1 MLSRVLRECIG
12 MSAAKMAERVESA
25 AIERQRGG
33 PRDDIAILVVRI
45 EP

>member
-1 MLSRVLRECIG
+1 
-12 MSAAKMAERVESA
+12 MSAVKTAERVEA
-25 AIERQRGG
+25 AALERQRGG